1 MKRFL
6 SRFATVTALAA
17 GMAFA
22 QAPAPQPAPAANPAR
37 PRVMLRRRIM
47 QALNLTDAQKQ
58 QAKAIFQ
65 GAKANAQPIRQQLQQ
80 NREAFAAAVK
90 ANDTAQIQALAVQRG
105 TLMGQ
110 VAAIRGQSMAK
121 FYSTLTPDQRTKA
134 DQIRERIQQ
143 RIQQRRQ
150 GANG

>member
-1 MKRFL
+1 
-6 SRFATVTALAA
+6 
-17 GMAFA
+17 
-22 QAPAPQPAPAANPAR
+22 
-37 PRVMLRRRIM
+37 MLRRRIM

-58 QAKAIFQ
+58 QARAIFQ

-150 GANG
+150 AANG